1 MDHSQAGSLKTGS
14 GLGSA
19 AEIEARLKRYGRMRP
34 EDKEALLQIFRDVAQ
49 DPDWFDES
57 LMCNLYEQRIPIA
70 EFMALFSAD
79 EDWSHM
85 ATKQQSERVFE
96 LFDKAYGY
104 VKGLSRL
111 EEQQKRYQKRM
122 EASSKPACELKH

>member
-1 MDHSQAGSLKTGS
+1 
-14 GLGSA
+14 
-19 AEIEARLKRYGRMRP
+19 MRP
-34 EDKEALLQIFRDVAQ
+34 ADREALLQIFRDVAQ

-57 LMCNLYEQRIPIA
+57 LMCNLYQQRIPIT

-79 EDWSHM
+79 DDWSHM

-122 EASSKPACELKH
+122 EANA